1 MLANGPSVFKGG
13 DRASF
18 LRQLRKAACEN
29 DFPID
34 YTKEIN
40 GRRCINQATSE
51 QKLWSLGLLTDS
63 ILYPY
68 WQNRS
73 HFDDALQDPIVLHKR
88 LTCQAYAHAVPCSQY
103 QIPTE
108 TLFAYEP
115 YCCLE
120 CEAEPSMTELHREH
134 PGYAKASPCC
144 STDLHSGRNFYKIHT
159 VMLSRSSEMARAE
172 ERASILFDL
181 ATAHG
186 SGALSMKTALVSSVG
201 NSRSSKLRF
210 ALRPHHVLNCMALP
224 GQAQKHV
231 LFSIRNLQI

>member
-1 MLANGPSVFKGG
+1 MNIHDTAISSDANGPSVFKGS

-18 LRQLRKAACEN
+18 LRQLRKAACKN

-34 YTKEIN
+34 FTKEIN
-40 GRRCINQATSE
+40 GRRCISQTASE
-51 QKLWSLGLLTDS
+51 QKLWSLVLLTDS

-144 STDLHSGRNFYKIHT
+144 S
-159 VMLSRSSEMARAE
+159 EMARAE

-181 ATAHG
+181 KGGFNETPYAVDHNARRVQPCEEFKHARSRVVDWRRVMLQLSVKSWHG
-186 SGALSMKTALVSSVG
+186 
-201 NSRSSKLRF
+201 
-210 ALRPHHVLNCMALP
+210 
-224 GQAQKHV
+224 Q
-231 LFSIRNLQI
+231 

>member
-1 MLANGPSVFKGG
+1 MNIHDTAISNDAKGPSVFKGG
-13 DRASF
+13 ARASF

-120 CEAEPSMTELHREH
+120 CEAEPSMTELHRELSNIH
-134 PGYAKASPCC
+134 VYIDTDAPEHAAKIVPE
-144 STDLHSGRNFYKIHT
+144 L
-159 VMLSRSSEMARAE
+159 LSKRICKHRRSFLRDKYQAAG
-172 ERASILFDL
+172 
-181 ATAHG
+181 AHG
-186 SGALSMKTALVSSVG
+186 D
-201 NSRSSKLRF
+201 R
-210 ALRPHHVLNCMALP
+210 
-224 GQAQKHV
+224 QQ
-231 LFSIRNLQI
+231 

>member
-1 MLANGPSVFKGG
+1 MNIHDTAISSDANGPSVFKGS

-18 LRQLRKAACEN
+18 LRQLRKAACKN

-34 YTKEIN
+34 YMKEIN

-144 STDLHSGRNFYKIHT
+144 S
-159 VMLSRSSEMARAE
+159 EMARAE

-231 LFSIRNLQI
+231 LFSIRNLKI

>member
-1 MLANGPSVFKGG
+1 MNIHDTAISNDANGPSVFKGG

-88 LTCQAYAHAVPCSQY
+88 LTCQAYAHAAPCSQY

-115 YCCLE
+115 YIW
-120 CEAEPSMTELHREH
+120 H
-134 PGYAKASPCC
+134 
-144 STDLHSGRNFYKIHT
+144 
-159 VMLSRSSEMARAE
+159 
-172 ERASILFDL
+172 
-181 ATAHG
+181 TAHG

-231 LFSIRNLQI
+231 LFSIRNLKI

>member
-1 MLANGPSVFKGG
+1 M
-13 DRASF
+13 
-18 LRQLRKAACEN
+18 
-29 DFPID
+29 
-34 YTKEIN
+34 
-40 GRRCINQATSE
+40 
-51 QKLWSLGLLTDS
+51 
-63 ILYPY
+63 
-68 WQNRS
+68 
-73 HFDDALQDPIVLHKR
+73 
-88 LTCQAYAHAVPCSQY
+88 TCQAYAHAVPCSQC

-144 STDLHSGRNFYKIHT
+144 S
-159 VMLSRSSEMARAE
+159 EMARAE

-181 ATAHG
+181 KGGFNETPYAVDHNARRVQPCEESSGGLAESNAAAKRQKLARAIAHNWALATAHS
-186 SGALSMKTALVSSVG
+186 SGALSMKTALASSVG

-231 LFSIRNLQI
+231 LFSIRNLKI

>member
-1 MLANGPSVFKGG
+1 MCRF
-13 DRASF
+13 
-18 LRQLRKAACEN
+18 
-29 DFPID
+29 D

-115 YCCLE
+115 YCGLE

-144 STDLHSGRNFYKIHT
+144 
-159 VMLSRSSEMARAE
+159 SEMARAE

-231 LFSIRNLQI
+231 LFSIRNLKI